1 MHRRTLLAVS
11 VAAFALIIVAAFLVA
26 RFRPAPQLQSAS
38 TAPLVAPASIGALA
52 PTFSVP
58 TTQGEFDLATID
70 RPVLLEVF
78 ATWCPHCQFE
88 TGVLNR
94 LYQRFGKR
102 VAFIAIPGS
111 TTDITGTGP
120 SSQED
125 VQRFIDRFGVRY
137 PVAMYDPTLSV
148 SKLYIQG
155 GIPDDCDDRSLEA
168 HRLSQKRTTQLFTT
182 RSGDRKTPE
191 IIRGTTRV
199 HPLLKALAIV
209 GIFFGYYP
217 ARKAANLSPI
227 EALRFALR
235 FE

>member
-1 MHRRTLLAVS
+1 MQRRMLLAFS
-11 VAAFALIIVAAFLVA
+11 IIVLALLVVVA
-26 RFRPAPQLQSAS
+26 ILVVKLRPSQQLQNAS
-38 TAPLVAPASIGALA
+38 TAPVVAPASVGAIA

-58 TTQGEFDLATID
+58 TTHGEFDLAVVN

-125 VQRFIDRFGVRY
+125 VQTFITHFGVRY
-137 PVAMYDPTLSV
+137 PVAMYDPTLTV
-148 SKLYIQG
+148 SRLYIQG
-155 GIPDDCDDRSLEA
+155 GYPTIAMIDRA
-168 HRLSQKRTTQLFTT
+168 KRIVYLK
-182 RSGDRKTPE
+182 SGQTNYA
-191 IIRGTTRV
+191 
-199 HPLLKALAIV
+199 PLARAVEKMLK
-209 GIFFGYYP
+209 
-217 ARKAANLSPI
+217 
-227 EALRFALR
+227 
-235 FE
+235 